1 MKLSNFHILIKKTF
15 YYLLETL
22 DFWQIV
28 NSPLNKGKSTILP
41 LSSGSEF
48 KFFTYDIAKLFPKNF
63 CNSSH
68 LEDSGISLLAFPS
81 TTNLKLYISV
91 IPKIAKKVILTLD
104 SSKASSTDCILVV
117 VLKNCE
123 LELSC
128 VLAELFS
135 IFLKKSCFLHSWKI
149 VSVVPLFKNVG
160 ERSTA
165 KNYHSVSLLRLVNKF
180 CEKHVSNRLLDDLEK
195 CGLFSGFQYGFR
207 SSQSTVDFLT
217 VASERITRASSRSR
231 AT

>member
-1 MKLSNFHILIKKTF
+1 M
-15 YYLLETL
+15 
-22 DFWQIV
+22 
-28 NSPLNKGKSTILP
+28 
-41 LSSGSEF
+41 
-48 KFFTYDIAKLFPKNF
+48 FPKNF

-104 SSKASSTDCILVV
+104 SSKASSTDCILLV

-195 CGLFSGFQYGFR
+195 CGLFSGFQYDFR

-217 VASERITRASSRSR
+217 VVSERIAGASSRSR

>member
-1 MKLSNFHILIKKTF
+1 M
-15 YYLLETL
+15 
-22 DFWQIV
+22 
-28 NSPLNKGKSTILP
+28 
-41 LSSGSEF
+41 
-48 KFFTYDIAKLFPKNF
+48 
-63 CNSSH
+63 
-68 LEDSGISLLAFPS
+68 
-81 TTNLKLYISV
+81 
-91 IPKIAKKVILTLD
+91 
-104 SSKASSTDCILVV
+104 ILVIV
-117 VLKNCE
+117 TLHFHFQNCE

-135 IFLKKSCFLHSWKI
+135 IFLKESSFLDCWKI

-165 KNYHSVSLLRLVNKF
+165 KNYHSVSLLCVVNKF

-217 VASERITRASSRSR
+217 VVSERIAWAFSRSR
-231 AT
+231 ATRVVACDTSKAFERVWHAITNLSLMEFQVPYLALFLVFSVEDGFEWFLMESL